1 MPLTAVDT
9 SAAFGTD
16 RRNIFHLSVESD
28 NRAGYQTPQRMSA
41 KLKAIP
47 LPFMLG
53 RRVLDVGCDA
63 GFFSFLAAEC
73 GASEVVGLDRNRHVK
88 GVGYVDLVA
97 LNRKRAEDEGRR
109 NVRFEHIDVGK
120 QWHEFGQFEVVFL
133 FSLYHHIYECAGGDH
148 RPIWFWLWRH
158 CTSNAVVIWE
168 NPTDCSD
175 PVVRANVSVSHQ
187 ANFTRDALLRAAGEY
202 FEAEFIGPALHEPT
216 REVWVFHPKQIESR
230 LLAARVKSGAGGAS
244 NAFTYANGRRIQE
257 IATILRMRPKPG
269 SFNLETA
276 GPFKWTERY
285 YRAQILDVVDRSLGL
300 DSEWAMRWARFYPVM
315 GNAFAF
321 RFEDES
327 YPDNFVELIAE
338 YLLADVIG
346 RQQVVLCN

>member
-16 RRNIFHLSVESD
+16 RRSIFDLRIESD
-28 NRAGYQTPQRMSA
+28 NWAGYQTPQRMSA

-63 GFFSFLAAEC
+63 GFFSFLAAER

-158 CTSNAVVIWE
+158 CSSNAVVIWE

-187 ANFTRDALLRAAGEY
+187 ANFTRDAILRAAGEY
-202 FEAEFIGPALHEPT
+202 FEAEFIGPALD
-216 REVWVFHPKQIESR
+216 
-230 LLAARVKSGAGGAS
+230 A
-244 NAFTYANGRRIQE
+244 
-257 IATILRMRPKPG
+257 
-269 SFNLETA
+269 
-276 GPFKWTERY
+276 
-285 YRAQILDVVDRSLGL
+285 
-300 DSEWAMRWARFYPVM
+300 
-315 GNAFAF
+315 
-321 RFEDES
+321 
-327 YPDNFVELIAE
+327 
-338 YLLADVIG
+338 
-346 RQQVVLCN
+346 

>member
-1 MPLTAVDT
+1 MPLTALGT
-9 SAAFGTD
+9 SAAFGTG
-16 RRNIFHLSVESD
+16 RRSIFDLRIESD
-28 NRAGYQTPQRMSA
+28 NWAGYQTPQRMRA

-63 GFFSFLAAEC
+63 GFFSFLAAER

-158 CTSNAVVIWE
+158 CSSNAVVIWE

-175 PVVRANVSVSHQ
+175 PVVRANVSVSYQ
-187 ANFTRDALLRAAGEY
+187 ANFTRDALLRVAGEY

-230 LLAARVKSGAGGAS
+230 LLAARVKSGGGGAS
-244 NAFTYANGRRIQE
+244 NAFAYADGRRIQE
-257 IATILRMRPKPG
+257 IETILRMRPKPG

-300 DSEWAMRWARFYPVM
+300 DSQWAMRWARFYPVM

-346 RQQVVLCN
+346 RQRVVLCN

>member
-1 MPLTAVDT
+1 
-9 SAAFGTD
+9 
-16 RRNIFHLSVESD
+16 
-28 NRAGYQTPQRMSA
+28 MSA

-63 GFFSFLAAEC
+63 GFFSFLAAER

-97 LNRKRAEDEGRR
+97 LNRKRAEDEGHR

-120 QWHEFGQFEVVFL
+120 QWHEFGQFDVVFL

-158 CTSNAVVIWE
+158 CSSNAVVIWE
-168 NPTDCSD
+168 NPIDCSD

-187 ANFTRDALLRAAGEY
+187 ANFTREALLRAAAEY

-230 LLAARVKSGAGGAS
+230 FLAARVKSGAGGAS
-244 NAFTYANGRRIQE
+244 NAFAYANGRRIQE
-257 IATILRMRPKPG
+257 IETILGMRPKPG

-276 GPFKWTERY
+276 APFKWNERY
-285 YRAQILDVVDRSLGL
+285 YRAQILDVVDRSLGP